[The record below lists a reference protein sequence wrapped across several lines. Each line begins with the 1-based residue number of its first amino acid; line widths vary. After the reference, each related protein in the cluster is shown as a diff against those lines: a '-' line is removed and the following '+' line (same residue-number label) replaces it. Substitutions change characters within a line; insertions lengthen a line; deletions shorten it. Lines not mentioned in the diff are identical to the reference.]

1 MVYSNREFPELQNK
15 HLGNARIFAN
25 RTDLIRALEIPS
37 GGTIA
42 EVGVALGDFSQIL
55 LELLMPQTF
64 VAIDLFEMHRYPMHW
79 GTPSEILLKGMTHED
94 FYRQRFAA
102 LGSTVTFDKGLSHEC
117 LAAYPNN
124 FFDLIY
130 IDAGHDYDNV
140 QRDASISA
148 TKIKDD
154 GILVFNDYVLYDPF
168 LEEEYGVVPA
178 VNELVCATDWRVIG
192 FALQKHMFC
201 DIAVQ
206 RKS

>member
-15 HLGNARIFAN
+15 HVGNARIFAN

-42 EVGVALGDFSQIL
+42 EVGVALG
-55 LELLMPQTF
+55 
-64 VAIDLFEMHRYPMHW
+64 
-79 GTPSEILLKGMTHED
+79 D

-178 VNELVCATDWRVIG
+178 VNELVCATD
-192 FALQKHMFC
+192 
-201 DIAVQ
+201 
-206 RKS
+206 